1 MREDSDLE
9 AIRHQ
14 NLLEIER
21 LRNEL
26 RLGEIE
32 AKRLADLC
40 IEDRK
45 AEHAMELEAKRGEN
59 ALAAENRRGMF
70 GILTAIGGVVAGVA
84 LTTWANNRG
93 ISQRDVEKGASHR
106 KLLR

>member
-9 AIRHQ
+9 TIRQKH
-14 NLLEIER
+14 LLELEK

-26 RLGEIE
+26 RMLEIE
-32 AKRLADLC
+32 AKKLADLE

-45 AEHAMELEAKRGEN
+45 AQHAMEVEAKRGEN
-59 ALAAENRRGMF
+59 TLAAENRRGMF
-70 GILTAIGGVVAGVA
+70 GILTAIGGVIAGVA

-93 ISQRDVEKGASHR
+93 ISQRDVEKGASQR